1 MQKCCLDL
9 ISILISDDPKPGMEN
24 LDQVEI
30 PPEVR
35 EQLDRDRDRGL
46 CTGSG
51 RDSNQKSTIS
61 TGNSTG
67 TS

>member
-35 EQLDRDRDRGL
+35 EQLDRDRGL